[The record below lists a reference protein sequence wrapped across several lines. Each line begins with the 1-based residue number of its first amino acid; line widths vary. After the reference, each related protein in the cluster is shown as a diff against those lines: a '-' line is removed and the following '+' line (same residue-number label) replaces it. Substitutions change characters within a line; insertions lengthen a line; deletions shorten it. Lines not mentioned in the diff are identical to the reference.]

1 MSTQRHFG
9 YDFYTHTI
17 QVPWD
22 PFNSPSDGAA
32 GSHANAETFELF
44 AREIVAPDK
53 HDAPAIVYLQG
64 GPGSPAPRPLNAG
77 GIIGEMLKEFRVI
90 LLDQRGTGNSHR
102 IDKSNPA
109 DVERLNLLR
118 QEYIVEDAEAL
129 RKHLNLDKWNLFG
142 QSFGGFCIT
151 SYLSRYPESV
161 EHAYLTGGLPALDSS
176 VDDTYRTTFS
186 KLKVRHDRF
195 YREYPW
201 VEDSIREICAH
212 LDVSDETLPTGERLS
227 SRRFRTIGINLGRG
241 VGFHS
246 LAYLLE
252 NPFHTS
258 SGEKRLRTD
267 FLNNVSAQVSFE
279 GNPLYAAIHESIYG
293 GVGGQAATNWS
304 AHRIREE
311 VAGFEEDL
319 DPRTAE
325 KFYLTGEHIFPWQ
338 FDEDPALIPVKDAAM
353 AQASHEWQDSPY
365 NAAILADA
373 PISAAEIYLD
383 DIYVPFE
390 ASLATAD
397 AYGDLRKEVTNMFQH
412 DGIGHDGA
420 GIFQRLRGLVED
432 H

>member
-1 MSTQRHFG
+1 MRTNRHFG
-9 YDFYTHTI
+9 YDFFTHTI

-22 PFNSPSDGAA
+22 PFTAPDGD
-32 GSHANAETFELF
+32 TFELF

-64 GPGSPAPRPLNAG
+64 GPGSPAPRPVNDSG
-77 GIIGEMLKEFRVI
+77 VIGEMLKEFRVI

-102 IDKSNPA
+102 IDTANPA
-109 DVERLNLLR
+109 DVKRLNLLR

-129 RKHLNLDKWNLFG
+129 RKHLNLDKWSLFG

-151 SYLSRYPESV
+151 SYLSRHPESV
-161 EHAYLTGGLPALDSS
+161 EHAYLTGGLPTLDAP
-176 VDDTYRTTFS
+176 VDDLYRTTFA
-186 KLKVRHDRF
+186 KLQVRHDRF

-201 VEDSIREICAH
+201 VEDRIREVAAH
-212 LDVSDETLPTGERLS
+212 LDESDETLPTGERLS

-252 NPFHTS
+252 NPFHTTG
-258 SGEKRLRTD
+258 GEKRLRTD
-267 FLNNVSAQVSFE
+267 FLANVGAQVSFE
-279 GNPLYAAIHESIYG
+279 GNPLYASIHESIYG

-304 AHRIREE
+304 AHRMREE
-311 VAGFEEDL
+311 IAGFEENL

-338 FDEDPALIPVKDAAM
+338 FDEDPALIPVKDSAM
-353 AQASHEWQDSPY
+353 AAAAHEWSTSPY
-365 NAAILADA
+365 DAAVLADA

-390 ASLATAD
+390 YSLDTAN

-420 GIFQRLRGLVED
+420 GIFQRLRGLIED